1 MDFRV
6 EEQNGLMN
14 FYPLFAI
21 GWMLVYRGNSDS
33 YSPWKLYKQVGEVYS
48 YISEHTNLTI
58 AVEAGK
64 GL

>member
-21 GWMLVYRGNSDS
+21 GWMLVYRGHSDS
-33 YSPWKLYKQVGEVYS
+33 
-48 YISEHTNLTI
+48 
-58 AVEAGK
+58 
-64 GL
+64 